1 MEIGTDIS
9 YCFSP
14 RAIVSTSLDIWKWA
28 RGLTTTKSNF
38 KQKSWVIC
46 SIFDRHLETYEKY
59 VTTRI
64 WFSIYWSGVHNSK
77 ICTWEAAG
85 TPLLFHWKRLILSK
99 KSFDHYTCLLL
110 AKQWSFLWKAYNFY
124 FFKETCTS
132 TNAGVH
138 NTIDFKPPLANTSL
152 KTPSRAKC
160 VFFWNYHQSPGLTS
174 QPFLSTEFTKFRV
187 WDQRRKEKGSF
198 GWSEG
203 MESLVD

>member
-1 MEIGTDIS
+1 MQHIWQTLGDLWEICYYTNLIFNLLVRRPQLQNLYLRS
-9 YCFSP
+9 SWYSF
-14 RAIVSTSLDIWKWA
+14 AVSLEKANI
-28 RGLTTTKSNF
+28 
-38 KQKSWVIC
+38 KQKIFWPLHLFASGQTVVILTWK
-46 SIFDRHLETYEKY
+46 H
-59 VTTRI
+59 TTFI
-64 WFSIYWSGVHNSK
+64 
-77 ICTWEAAG
+77 
-85 TPLLFHWKRLILSK
+85 
-99 KSFDHYTCLLL
+99 
-110 AKQWSFLWKAYNFY
+110 

-174 QPFLSTEFTKFRV
+174 QPFFSTEFTKFRV